1 MSGAVRHPGGI
12 EMTEYLLDLAGIHKP
27 CQGRAADL
35 GAGEG
40 NTVRLLCEYGFDAV
54 GIDLE
59 PADNVM
65 SGDMLK
71 LPFADGSFDLVIS
84 ECAMFQTGKQMEA
97 VREALRILKK
107 DGILLIADLFP
118 CRREELRDILHEYGA
133 ELLFLK
139 DHTSFWKDYII
150 ERLWNDEYISEIC
163 RLADQKCRYYLAG
176 MKGKAS

>member
-118 CRREELRDILHEYGA
+118 CR
-133 ELLFLK
+133 
-139 DHTSFWKDYII
+139 II
-150 ERLWNDEYISEIC
+150 S
-163 RLADQKCRYYLAG
+163 QKR
-176 MKGKAS
+176 